1 MTPLIRYE
9 EHPPPDALATV
20 LRNLWSFTASDA
32 LVPGL
37 FTLPPDPCLSLA
49 VVRMGP
55 QIRLQL
61 VGPHLKPLDVPVGPG
76 SEVRGVRFH
85 PHTAG
90 AVLRLDPREWPDRN
104 ESADS
109 VAPDL
114 CAVVSASSTVD
125 AGRDALL
132 LVLAKRAAS
141 APPSDALV
149 QQAVDSIEGLRGE
162 LRVTELAAD
171 LGVSL
176 RTLQRRFRAATGL
189 SPKRY
194 ARVRRFLLAAGN
206 VIREDPDAWG
216 RVAAEYGYADQAHFI
231 RECVALTGL
240 PPTAFAEGMAP
251 IQHIDVRP

>member
-1 MTPLIRYE
+1 LIRYA
-9 EHPPPDALATV
+9 EHLPPDALV
-20 LRNLWSFTASDA
+20 GVVRDLWSFTASDA

-49 VVRMGP
+49 VVWMGP
-55 QIRLQL
+55 QIGLQL
-61 VGPHLKPLDVPVGPG
+61 VGPHLKPLDVPIGPG

-85 PHTAG
+85 PHAAG
-90 AVLRLDPREWPDRN
+90 AVLGLDPREWPDRN

-109 VAPDL
+109 VAPNL
-114 CAVVSASSTVD
+114 SAVVRASPTVD

-132 LVLAKRAAS
+132 HALVKRVAS
-141 APPSDALV
+141 APPSDALAR
-149 QQAVDSIEGLRGE
+149 QAVDAIEVLRGE

-206 VIREDPDAWG
+206 VIREDPEAWG

-231 RECVALTGL
+231 RECIALTGL
-240 PPTAFAEGMAP
+240 PPTAFADQMAP